1 MERAIRRLL
10 ARYIGHDYD
19 GFVFTAAGTPDPALA
34 FEYSLR
40 QRKKAE
46 SSISEFRLEDIMRF
60 PISKEKNG
68 ELIVSEMSADD
79 FLLKE
84 DVKAG
89 EGQSGAQSEANQSGA
104 PSEANQSGTQSEVN
118 QSGTQSEDSESQSTT
133 NQNSPSICVAFS
145 LPPITSISAHSIYVN
160 LLNSM
165 LLLRKDVSAFL
176 FDDTRHFSF
185 LCKTQRIRCIREFE
199 W

>member
-104 PSEANQSGTQSEVN
+104 QSEANQSGA
-118 QSGTQSEDSESQSTT
+118 QSEDSESQSTT